1 MNRQTIEQLLNNFFN
16 MGNRK
21 ISNIMLKITE
31 APFLDIN
38 DTRQALKEKI
48 MKYNK
53 TFYPVCDGSKEN
65 IIGIIHIKELLVSAL
80 SESKIDLRER
90 LHEPMYFNEDSSI
103 HQVYDIFFQSKI
115 GAAFIVDK
123 ENNIVGFV
131 TLKEVINTFLATLS

>member
-1 MNRQTIEQLLNNFFN
+1 MNRETLEQLLNNFSKI
-16 MGNRK
+16 GNRK
-21 ISNIMLKITE
+21 ISSIMSKITDV
-31 APFLDIN
+31 PFLDIN
-38 DTRQALKEKI
+38 DPRQALKEKI
-48 MKYNK
+48 MKYKK

-80 SESKIDLRER
+80 SESKIDFREG

-131 TLKEVINTFLATLS
+131 TLKEVVNTFLATLS